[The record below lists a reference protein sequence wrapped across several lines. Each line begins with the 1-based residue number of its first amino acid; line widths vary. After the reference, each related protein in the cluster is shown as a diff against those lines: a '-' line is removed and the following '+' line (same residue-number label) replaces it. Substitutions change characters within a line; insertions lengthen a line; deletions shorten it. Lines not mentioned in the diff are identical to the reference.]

1 MLKYSYF
8 FINKLCRSGNNWRQ
22 WMMESFSL
30 KLNVANV
37 IVSTFRQYQTVILDR
52 YIKSYNNNIII
63 IIIILLL
70 LLMLHALLVS
80 LYVLCD
86 LNSSFGL
93 ITSVFNWSLL
103 RWGWLSPNNS
113 FHDQAKESFGSRSD
127 VVAVFKIKPKQ
138 LYAVFSCRAHVLTVI
153 FYVANSRRYTAV
165 LSHFIVL
172 EVEGTINAL
181 ISTASCT
188 CMHLS

>member
-8 FINKLCRSGNNWRQ
+8 FINKRCRSGNNWRQ

-52 YIKSYNNNIII
+52 YIKRYNNNIII

-80 LYVLCD
+80 LSPWMYCATVLVY
-86 LNSSFGL
+86 LLQAYSTGL
-93 ITSVFNWSLL
+93 CYDGVDCCPIIIFTTKQSNPSEVAPTWWRCL
-103 RWGWLSPNNS
+103 RLSPNNCMLS
-113 FHDQAKESFGSRSD
+113 SVAKHMFS
-127 VVAVFKIKPKQ
+127 Q
-138 LYAVFSCRAHVLTVI
+138 LF
-153 FYVANSRRYTAV
+153 F
-165 LSHFIVL
+165 
-172 EVEGTINAL
+172 
-181 ISTASCT
+181 
-188 CMHLS
+188 M